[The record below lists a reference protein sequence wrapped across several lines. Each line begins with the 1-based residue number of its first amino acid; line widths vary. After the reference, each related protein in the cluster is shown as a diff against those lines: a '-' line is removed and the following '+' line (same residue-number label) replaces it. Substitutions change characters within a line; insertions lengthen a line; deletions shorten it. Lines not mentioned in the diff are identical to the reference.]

1 MITLPALS
9 SVKTINRGLQ
19 LSKHTEFNKL
29 FNYIL
34 NSIFLSSKRIV
45 LDRLEGKSIYVRII
59 RPKGISDVN
68 EVVFSEFFGKIM
80 TTKLTVTCKWNKEE
94 KVLEYD
100 FILDDK
106 VKGIIKILDLPEN
119 ITANV

>member
-1 MITLPALS
+1 
-9 SVKTINRGLQ
+9 

-45 LDRLEGKSIYVRII
+45 LDRIEGKSIYVRII

-68 EVVFSEFFGKIM
+68 EAVFSEFFGKIM
-80 TTKLTVTCKWNKEE
+80 TKKLTVTCKWNKEE

-100 FILDDK
+100 FILDGK
-106 VKGIIKILDLPEN
+106 VKGVIKILDLPEN

>member
-1 MITLPALS
+1 M
-9 SVKTINRGLQ
+9 
-19 LSKHTEFNKL
+19 SKHTEFNKL